1 MSNDTPEYKP
11 DVFVHMS
18 NLRSAQDA
26 GDEPTKLPGE
36 TGTSDAA
43 GPVDPEGAADAFDA
57 SVLDGNV
64 DAVRSALDGAELS
77 DDDRK
82 ALVKAEKAGK
92 NRKGVL
98 DALNG

>member
-18 NLRSAQDA
+18 NLRSAQEA
-26 GDEPTKLPGE
+26 GDEPDQLPGE
-36 TGTSDAA
+36 LGVSDAR
-43 GPVDPEGAADAFDA
+43 GPVDEGDSFDA

-64 DAVRSALDGAELS
+64 ADVTKALAKADLS
-77 DDDRK
+77 DDDRQ
-82 ALVKAEKAGK
+82 ALIKAEKAGK
-92 NRKGVL
+92 SRKGVL